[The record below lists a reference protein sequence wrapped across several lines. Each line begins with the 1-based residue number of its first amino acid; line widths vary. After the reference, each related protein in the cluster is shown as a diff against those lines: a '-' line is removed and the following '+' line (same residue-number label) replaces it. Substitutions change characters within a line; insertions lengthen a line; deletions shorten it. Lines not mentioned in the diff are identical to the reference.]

1 MGDEEQIFEISE
13 MLDEKG
19 EVVGR
24 DVRSVAQQ
32 MKAIE
37 RAVAEVS
44 LKKKEEENS
53 ASSSPYLEDEQRD
66 GKLLSMLNIL
76 KENLNLPS
84 PDKPSSTTDQV

>member
-37 RAVAEVS
+37 RAMAEVS
-44 LKKKEEENS
+44 LKKKEDENS
-53 ASSSPYLEDEQRD
+53 PSSSPYLEDEQRD
-66 GKLLSMLNIL
+66 GKLQSVLNIL

-84 PDKPSSTTDQV
+84 HDKPSSTTDQV